1 MRKIALVT
9 IALVT
14 IAVGAAP
21 GIARQAPTLHDGFEK
36 ARADRAADPEAVAAF
51 ERLAREY
58 GTPLY
63 VYDRATIL
71 AQFARVRDAF
81 RASFPKLRIFF
92 AVKANSNPVIV
103 SLLHRE
109 GAGAEVVSA
118 GEIVLA
124 RRAGVPGSDVM
135 FTSSSKSPDE
145 LALAVREGSVINVD
159 SLDELDQVDGA
170 AAKAGKVARI
180 SFRINPAVDPHTIHQ
195 INTGIADSKF
205 GLHLTD
211 GIALGAYE
219 RAQKLAHVRVVGAHC
234 HIGSQITEPEGY
246 QLAARKMLAFVGE
259 LKSKLGIR
267 LEFVDLG
274 GGIGVPYH
282 DGEAVM
288 SPSDLV
294 AALKPVWD
302 EGVAALGY
310 EPELW
315 IEPGRFFVAPS
326 GFLLVRVNSVKTT
339 PFHTFVNVDAGFE
352 TLIRPAMYQA
362 YHRVRVVGRAES
374 PTKVEIAGN
383 VCETGDILA
392 ADRTLPLP
400 SAGDL
405 LVILDAGAY
414 GFSMASEYNSR
425 PLPAEVMVD
434 GDRATV
440 IRRRGTFE
448 DLFRSAR

>member
-1 MRKIALVT
+1 VKRHAAVLAL
-9 IALVT
+9 ALL
-14 IAVGAAP
+14 VGIVAP
-21 GIARQAPTLHDGFEK
+21 ARAQNGTLRDGLEL
-36 ARADRAADPEAVAAF
+36 ARADRAGDPVAVRTF
-51 ERLAREY
+51 DRLAREF

-63 VYDRATIL
+63 VYDRASIL
-71 AQFARVRDAF
+71 GQFGRVRDAF
-81 RASFPKLRIFF
+81 RGAFPKLRIFY
-92 AVKANSNPVIV
+92 AVKANSNSAIV

-109 GAGAEVVSA
+109 GAGAEVVSG
-118 GEIVLA
+118 GEIALA
-124 RRAGVPGSDVM
+124 RRAGVPGPDIM

-145 LALAVREGSVINVD
+145 IELAIREGAVLNVD
-159 SLDELDQVDGA
+159 STDELEQIEAAGA
-170 AAKAGKVARI
+170 RLGRTARI

-211 GIALGAYE
+211 GIAIAAYE
-219 RAQKLAHVRVVGAHC
+219 RAKKLAHVKVAGAHC

-259 LKSKLGIR
+259 LKTKLGIT

-274 GGIGVPYH
+274 GGFGIPYH
-282 DGEAVM
+282 DGQAVM
-288 SPSDLV
+288 QPADLV
-294 AALKPVWD
+294 AVLGPVWR

-315 IEPGRFFVAPS
+315 IEPGRYFVAPS
-326 GFLLVRVNSVKTT
+326 GYLLVRVNSVKTT
-339 PFHTFVNVDAGFE
+339 PFHTFVNVDAGFN
-352 TLIRPAMYQA
+352 TLVRPAMYQA
-362 YHRVRVVGRAES
+362 YHRVRVVGRTEE

-392 ADRTLPLP
+392 ADRTLPKP
-400 SAGDL
+400 RTGDL

-425 PLPAEVMVD
+425 PLPAEVLVD

-440 IRRRGTFE
+440 IRKRGTFD
-448 DLFRSAR
+448 DLLRSSR